1 MNMSNVNNHRGRRA
15 PVIRQ
20 YIDKNITEEVITG
33 PAQQF
38 GYPINGDG
46 KLKKTVN
53 TGNGKGEFSH
63 NLTLRQINSNVAKGK
78 PITYK
83 RTYTMSVLNPRWVA
97 AEHRREVNNLGGLFG
112 SIQMTNRANMA
123 NGGRHH
129 SKRHHSKRHHSKRH
143 HSKRHNK
150 KRLTRKRN

>member
-1 MNMSNVNNHRGRRA
+1 MNMSNVNHRGRRA
-15 PVIRQ
+15 PVVRQ

-53 TGNGKGEFSH
+53 TGNGKGHFSH
-63 NLTLRQINSNVAKGK
+63 TLTDRQSNIAVSEGK

-83 RTYTMSVLNPRWVA
+83 RTYKMSVLNPRWVA

-112 SIQMTNRANMA
+112 SIQMTNRANMT
-123 NGGRHH
+123 NGG
-129 SKRHHSKRHHSKRH
+129 RHHSKRHHSKRH